1 MASRV
6 THWYGVAATE
16 RSPSHRSPPGK
27 DKFSDL
33 ILNSGPVNKLSGID
47 QLRIAPEILRHKKG
61 VLIMEHNP
69 IGHESPPSFWR
80 SRYAIG
86 LFVIGAIAAYFLLTE
101 HLAHVVG
108 ALPLL
113 LLLACPLMHVFMHHG
128 HGGHGH
134 HHGESSSQD
143 AARKPDQSDS
153 GEAS

>member
-1 MASRV
+1 
-6 THWYGVAATE
+6 
-16 RSPSHRSPPGK
+16 
-27 DKFSDL
+27 
-33 ILNSGPVNKLSGID
+33 
-47 QLRIAPEILRHKKG
+47 
-61 VLIMEHNP
+61 MEHNP
-69 IGHESPPSFWR
+69 VGHEAPPNFWR

-86 LFVIGAIAAYFLLTE
+86 LVVIGAIAAYFLLTE

-134 HHGESSSQD
+134 HHGESSSQE
-143 AARKPDQSDS
+143 AARKPDQSGS